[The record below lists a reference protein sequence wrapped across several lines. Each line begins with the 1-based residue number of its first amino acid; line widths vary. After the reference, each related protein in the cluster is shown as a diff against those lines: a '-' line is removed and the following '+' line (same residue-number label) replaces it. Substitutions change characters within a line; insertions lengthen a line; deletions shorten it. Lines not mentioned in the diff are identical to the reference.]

1 MERLACLAIGYVFG
15 LFETSYF
22 YGRMHGID
30 IRNYGSGNAGTTN
43 MFRTM
48 GKGAGVITF
57 LGDALKPIFAA
68 VCTWLIFG
76 KACADIWPL
85 LCLYT
90 GAGAVLGHNF
100 PFYLGFRGGK
110 GIATTGGTIMALN
123 RPMCAIAIVTFA
135 LGFFLTGYVSV
146 GSLLVCTG
154 FLIETVIFGQMG
166 IFGMTQRYLNEMYV
180 IAAAITFL
188 AFYRHRGNI
197 DRLRKGEERK
207 AGILDKNKKKK

>member
-1 MERLACLAIGYVFG
+1 MAIGYLFG
-15 LFETSYF
+15 LFQTSYI

-30 IRNYGSGNAGTTN
+30 IRDYGSGNAGTTN
-43 MFRTM
+43 MFRTL

-57 LGDALKPIFAA
+57 LGDGLKPVFAA
-68 VCTWLIFG
+68 ILTYVLFG
-76 KACADIWPL
+76 KAYADIWPL

-90 GAGAVLGHNF
+90 GAGAILGHNF

-110 GIATTGGTIMALN
+110 GIATTGGTILALN
-123 RPMCAIAIVTFA
+123 RPMCGLAILTFA
-135 LGFFLTGYVSV
+135 LGFFLSQYVSV

-180 IAAAITFL
+180 LSAAITIL
-188 AFYRHRGNI
+188 AFYKHRGNI
-197 DRLRKGEERK
+197 DRLRKGEERR
-207 AGILDKNKKKK
+207 AGIFKKSEKK

>member
-15 LFETSYF
+15 LFETSYI
-22 YGRMHGID
+22 YGRLHGID

-57 LGDALKPIFAA
+57 LGDAFKPIFAA
-68 VCTWLIFG
+68 VFTWLLFG
-76 KACADIWPL
+76 RNHADIWPL

-90 GAGAVLGHNF
+90 GAGAILGHNF

-110 GIATTGGTIMALN
+110 GIAATGGTIMALN
-123 RPMCAIAIVTFA
+123 RPMCALAILTFA
-135 LGFFLTGYVSV
+135 AGFFLTGYVSV
-146 GSLLVCTG
+146 GSLMVCVG
-154 FLIETVIFGQMG
+154 FLIETVVFGQLG
-166 IFGMTQRYLNEMYV
+166 IFGMTQGHLYELYV
-180 IAAAITFL
+180 VAAALAVL
-188 AFYRHRGNI
+188 AFYQHRGNI

-207 AGILDKNKKKK
+207 AGIFQKKEKK